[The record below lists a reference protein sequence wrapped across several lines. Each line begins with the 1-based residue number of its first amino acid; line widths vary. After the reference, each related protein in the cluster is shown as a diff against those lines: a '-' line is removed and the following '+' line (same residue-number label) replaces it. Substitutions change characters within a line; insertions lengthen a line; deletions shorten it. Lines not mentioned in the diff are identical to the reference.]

1 MESTTSE
8 NPWHGYSA
16 GQRSFGKE
24 FIVINLVLGILLIIV
39 GIWGIVC
46 NGWLFWDVL
55 TVFFF
60 FSLIGFGVV
69 AILAGIRKSRN
80 VRDSN

>member
-1 MESTTSE
+1 M
-8 NPWHGYSA
+8 
-16 GQRSFGKE
+16 
-24 FIVINLVLGILLIIV
+24 INLVLGILFIIV